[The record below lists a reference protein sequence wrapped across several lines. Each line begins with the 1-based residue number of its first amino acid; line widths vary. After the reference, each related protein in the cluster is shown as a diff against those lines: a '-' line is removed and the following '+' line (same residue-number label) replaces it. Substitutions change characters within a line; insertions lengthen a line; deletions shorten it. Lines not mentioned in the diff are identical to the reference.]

1 MVRWMLAQAGGEA
14 RTFLAG
20 AGGVCYSRR
29 TMKVLVTCGPRHEP
43 IDAARRV
50 TNFSTGRLGI
60 ALSNAFTARGWDATC
75 LKGEQATCADPV
87 QARRVLPF
95 STNDDLAAKLMSLAG
110 EGGWDAVLH
119 AAALCDFRVERV
131 LNERGE
137 VIASPK
143 FSSREG
149 RLNLVLAP
157 ATKVLP
163 QLRGWFPQARIVGWK
178 YELAGSRADA
188 FGKAFAQLAEC
199 GTDACV
205 LNGAAYGDGFACCT
219 PASVHTCADTAAL
232 VAWLARWLGAGA
244 S

>member
-1 MVRWMLAQAGGEA
+1 MR
-14 RTFLAG
+14 
-20 AGGVCYSRR
+20 
-29 TMKVLVTCGPRHEP
+29 VLVTCGPSYEP
-43 IDAARRV
+43 IDAARRL

-60 ALSNAFTARGWDATC
+60 ALSNAFAARGWDVAC
-75 LKGEQATCADPV
+75 LKGEQATCADPLH
-87 QARRVLPF
+87 ARRGLSF
-95 STNDDLAAKLMSLAG
+95 STNDDLAAKLASLAA

-131 LNERGE
+131 LNEQGGA
-137 VIASPK
+137 IASPK

-188 FGKAFAQLAEC
+188 FGKAFAQLAEG

-205 LNGAAYGDGFACCT
+205 LNGAAYGSGFACCT
-219 PASVHTCADTAAL
+219 PSSVHACADNEAL
-232 VAWLARWLGAGA
+232 AAWLVRWLEL

>member
-1 MVRWMLAQAGGEA
+1 MRRMVAQGGGEA

-20 AGGVCYSRR
+20 AGAVCYSRR
-29 TMKVLVTCGPRHEP
+29 TMKVLVTCGPSYEP

-60 ALSNAFTARGWDATC
+60 ALSNAFTVRGWEVTC
-75 LKGEQATCADPV
+75 LKGEQATCADPLH
-87 QARRVLPF
+87 ARRVLPF
-95 STNDDLAAKLMSLAG
+95 STNDDLAAKLTTLAG

-131 LNERGE
+131 LNEQGE
-137 VIASPK
+137 ATASPK
-143 FSSREG
+143 FSSRGG

-163 QLRGWFPQARIVGWK
+163 QLRGWFPTARLVGWK

-188 FGKAFAQLAEC
+188 FAKAWAQLAEC

-205 LNGAAYGDGFACCT
+205 LNGAAYGDGFAFCT
-219 PASVHTCADTAAL
+219 PAGFRACADGEAL
-232 VAWLARWLGAGA
+232 AEWLAQWLTT
-244 S
+244 